1 MKKIFIEKT
10 IFDLTNKINQNLL
23 TSLLKL
29 NQKGFA
35 IASDCEFDN
44 NQKVLLDNEEI
55 RIDKNI
61 DDYDISLNL
70 IDDKIVIDKNRKFN
84 SLKEAVEELVSRKIS
99 YERFTNETKIK
110 LNVNIDGKGK
120 YEIKTGIGF
129 FDHMLEQISKHS
141 NIDVQLVCDGDLHVD
156 EHHTVEDVGI
166 ALGEAIRD
174 AIGNKLGLKRFG
186 FFLPMDDS
194 ISACAIDLGGRA
206 QLNFKV
212 KFDREM
218 IGELPTE
225 LIEEFFKGF
234 SLGSKSNIY
243 IRAKGKNE
251 HHKVE
256 SIFKCFAKA
265 LNEACSID
273 KRSERRLPT
282 TKGLL

>member
-10 IFDLTNKINQNLL
+10 IFDLKNKINQNLL

-35 IASDCEFDN
+35 IASDCEFDS

-70 IDDKIVIDKNRKFN
+70 IDDKILIDKNRKFN

-141 NIDVQLVCDGDLHVD
+141 NIDVRLVCDGDLHVD

-212 KFDREM
+212 KFEREM